1 MSQVH
6 TQARSSTAREGASS
20 WALVACIGITVA
32 FLLTNVW
39 LYDSVVQLIG
49 SSSNPRFA
57 IFMLAVTVVGQG
69 LAIYQALLLSQESG
83 LVQRLRQAVQLKRG
97 APLDIQR
104 SALGQFLTQ
113 ERATAE
119 ISALFDPLRTGRD
132 SRSADDRAADLRRL
146 QAYEVASARRL
157 VLPGH
162 IANTLIGLG
171 LFGTFLGLIVTLKD
185 VASLIGVIAV
195 AGDGDSAA
203 TMNRFFTQMSGPLG
217 GMGQAFVASLLGLGG
232 SMVNGLQILALRR
245 LQVSAVAQTGAAFHV
260 VVDALGGH
268 EPFLDELEATRDDRM
283 TRLQVE
289 AITSLRQDLAKQ
301 TEAILLAAS
310 KMRLA
315 SDSMQAM
322 AAVAEKRLG
331 SDETRAQVEKVAA
344 VIAQRLET
352 MSRKFDD
359 IQVAQN
365 SLAAAVQTG
374 AGALD
379 DIKLQAK
386 FIADHNGQ
394 AVREMAGLRSALVDA
409 SVQARDNVTQM
420 HAELRAA
427 LQRDLA
433 TVVSAVGDANRDM
446 REQNVLLGQ
455 IGGHAHETNLALQSL
470 DGGLRDLSVRVQPQ
484 VVELVARLEAA
495 GQADSMATKY
505 ELADLHR
512 KFDEMS
518 IELLRQTSE
527 RR

>member
-1 MSQVH
+1 
-6 TQARSSTAREGASS
+6 
-20 WALVACIGITVA
+20 
-32 FLLTNVW
+32 
-39 LYDSVVQLIG
+39 
-49 SSSNPRFA
+49 
-57 IFMLAVTVVGQG
+57 
-69 LAIYQALLLSQESG
+69 
-83 LVQRLRQAVQLKRG
+83 
-97 APLDIQR
+97 
-104 SALGQFLTQ
+104 
-113 ERATAE
+113 
-119 ISALFDPLRTGRD
+119 
-132 SRSADDRAADLRRL
+132 
-146 QAYEVASARRL
+146 
-157 VLPGH
+157 
-162 IANTLIGLG
+162 
-171 LFGTFLGLIVTLKD
+171 
-185 VASLIGVIAV
+185 
-195 AGDGDSAA
+195 
-203 TMNRFFTQMSGPLG
+203 
-217 GMGQAFVASLLGLGG
+217 
-232 SMVNGLQILALRR
+232 
-245 LQVSAVAQTGAAFHV
+245 
-260 VVDALGGH
+260 
-268 EPFLDELEATRDDRM
+268 
-283 TRLQVE
+283 
-289 AITSLRQDLAKQ
+289 
-301 TEAILLAAS
+301 
-310 KMRLA
+310 
-315 SDSMQAM
+315 M
-322 AAVAEKRLG
+322 AAVAAKRLG